1 MKRDIALGDITPLHR
16 RLNQEL
22 VQKSTVMSLFYISS
36 FVIVSALV
44 TTFLHV
50 HPFGANIDYIWSYLH
65 RLDVKIRSSELED
78 LLEKYPS
85 VFGHNELERSA
96 EKKWKF
102 VGYEG
107 VL

>member
-1 MKRDIALGDITPLHR
+1 MLWETTPLHIK
-16 RLNQEL
+16 
-22 VQKSTVMSLFYISS
+22 QKECINESIIILHFLLY
-36 FVIVSALV
+36 VIVSALV

-85 VFGHNELERSA
+85 VFGHNELERSV

-102 VGYEG
+102 VGYES